1 MSLSEVTSSI
11 SSDHGDMS
19 TENHDRSH
27 KTIDPGDFVT
37 YEDYVDAFIC
47 SEDIRYLQVKG
58 GSSMNIL
65 WKSFPINGQ
74 MNNIQVP
81 KPQYY
86 QVNSIIYINPMSSA
100 SLVPKDNE

>member
-19 TENHDRSH
+19 TEN
-27 KTIDPGDFVT
+27 PGDFDT

-58 GSSMNIL
+58 GSSMI
-65 WKSFPINGQ
+65 F
-74 MNNIQVP
+74 
-81 KPQYY
+81 
-86 QVNSIIYINPMSSA
+86 
-100 SLVPKDNE
+100 